1 MPIED
6 TQVSRRRT
14 PWPKPCQRPLDPAV
28 PTPDD
33 CLQAGLAEV
42 NLNWRA
48 LTTGSSGGGHLL
60 PWAPAPVS
68 GRSVS
73 SFVEPS
79 CSKTRGRQEGMA
91 GITPSHRTPPTA
103 ICGGRMWGGL
113 GGEGGPPAPNDLSG
127 ENAIF
132 PLHPQKKR
140 IHIRTPLSSSDKTRL
155 AELGEPSPI
164 GEPPG
169 EEQQGQD
176 VCQEEEGGQVLRT
189 QTLPSCQPQSEYD
202 QDGGRQ
208 PEGN

>member
-1 MPIED
+1 MNPMRTHRPPNLVEMPIED

-33 CLQAGLAEV
+33 CLQAGLAEG

-103 ICGGRMWGGL
+103 ICVGGMRGVWGDEGGRTHSAPL
-113 GGEGGPPAPNDLSG
+113 RPPRRAHGRLL
-127 ENAIF
+127 
-132 PLHPQKKR
+132 PLDEP
-140 IHIRTPLSSSDKTRL
+140 RL

-169 EEQQGQD
+169 EE
-176 VCQEEEGGQVLRT
+176 
-189 QTLPSCQPQSEYD
+189 
-202 QDGGRQ
+202 
-208 PEGN
+208 